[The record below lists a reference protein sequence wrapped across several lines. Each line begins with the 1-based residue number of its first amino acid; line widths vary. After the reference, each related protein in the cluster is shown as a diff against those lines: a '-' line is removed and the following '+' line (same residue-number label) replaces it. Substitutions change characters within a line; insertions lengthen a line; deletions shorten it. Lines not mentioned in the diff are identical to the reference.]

1 MRRVLQCTI
10 KSNISDR
17 HNGGIVY
24 LNDYS
29 YQINKNNNVQ
39 SGCVKFY
46 SNVYD
51 GDALILEGGGK
62 RSAGRNEGGGYKE
75 LITTGGGF
83 TLHYYMH
90 VFK

>member
-1 MRRVLQCTI
+1 M
-10 KSNISDR
+10 
-17 HNGGIVY
+17 
-24 LNDYS
+24 
-29 YQINKNNNVQ
+29 Q